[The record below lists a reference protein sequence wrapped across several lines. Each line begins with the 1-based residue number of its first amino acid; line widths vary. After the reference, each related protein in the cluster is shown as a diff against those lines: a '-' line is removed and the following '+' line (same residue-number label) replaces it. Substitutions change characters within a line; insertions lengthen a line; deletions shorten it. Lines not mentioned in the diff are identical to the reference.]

1 MSGVLRRGSLN
12 FDCVGNTTRGSLDAN
27 LYGGYRETKPTPG
40 TPEISVIAMDFRRLS
55 DDLKKVGLMP
65 LPPAVVQS
73 TKDLSQDV
81 DSDVISNFLGHYSK
95 WSFWWTFLLC
105 LFQLP
110 TTFHLFMFVFQ
121 AMEQTPGELSP
132 MLQPSDEDLE
142 LLQSKTL
149 EQLLGCTGRWQGLWC
164 PILSFLQA
172 ICTFHIFVYVFQTA
186 AKDFWCARP
195 AHLQQLSVADWR
207 NLSQSPNGCQLLD
220 IDYSQVTFENGQLI
234 NWPSDVANL
243 SYRQCQ
249 QFEFSDVDGDAK
261 TLVQEFG
268 LVCGNNIT
276 SLVEMCFLM
285 GAAAGAAL
293 SGWISDRFGRRHT
306 LMTFVSIQTI
316 FGGILA
322 FSTSVAMYMSLRVI
336 IGFASMTVTVVSFVL
351 VVELVSGKWRTII
364 GILNILPVA
373 ISYVLSSGI
382 AYLIRDWRTLQ
393 LVISW
398 PWLVM
403 LSIWYWL
410 PESPRWLLAQGRLE
424 ELTRLVE
431 KAAKMNGTTL
441 PSNYQKT
448 LEAAVPVAAQAKD
461 PAQTEIA
468 GQTEEA
474 KVTDSEEAKTH
485 DLEIHVN
492 PIRVVFGP
500 KYWRTTVLTL
510 VIWLALIIIYFG
522 LTLHL
527 SNLGGNI
534 YINSAVAGSVE
545 ALSICISIFVVLRF
559 GIRRSLVGYMLLP
572 GLCCLATNLVPHD
585 EANEESTGVI
595 ALAIIGEYATAS
607 VASLSFNISPF
618 TAKCLIGANNAIIP
632 TYTAMQ
638 YPTIVRNF
646 GVGMGNLASGVA
658 LIMVPSLWELER
670 YDALLP
676 LNIMGVCGIV
686 GAVAIT
692 LMKDVEL

>member
-12 FDCVGNTTRGSLDAN
+12 FDCVGSTTRGSLDAN

-65 LPPAVVQS
+65 LPATALSPS
-73 TKDLSQDV
+73 KDLSQD
-81 DSDVISNFLGHYSK
+81 DNSDVLSNFLGHYRK
-95 WSFWWTFLLC
+95 WSFLWTFLLC
-105 LFQLP
+105 LFQIP

-121 AMEQTPGELSP
+121 
-132 MLQPSDEDLE
+132 
-142 LLQSKTL
+142 
-149 EQLLGCTGRWQGLWC
+149 
-164 PILSFLQA
+164 
-172 ICTFHIFVYVFQTA
+172 TA
-186 AKDFWCARP
+186 PKDFWCARP
-195 AHLQQLSVADWR
+195 AHLQELSIADWR
-207 NLSQSPNGCQLLD
+207 NLSQSSNGCQLLD

-234 NWPSDVANL
+234 NWPSDAANL

-261 TLVQEFG
+261 TMVQEFG
-268 LVCGNNIT
+268 LVCGHNIT
-276 SLVEMCFLM
+276 SFVEMCFLM
-285 GAAAGAAL
+285 GAAAGAVL

-322 FSTSVAMYMSLRVI
+322 FSTSVAMFMSLRVI

-393 LVISW
+393 LVISC
-398 PWLVM
+398 PWLIM

-424 ELTRLVE
+424 ELYRLVE
-431 KAAKMNGTTL
+431 QAAKMNGTTL

-448 LEAAVPVAAQAKD
+448 LEAALPTAAQKKD
-461 PAQTEIA
+461 STQAETVNSV
-468 GQTEEA
+468 EETKTA
-474 KVTDSEEAKTH
+474 TVEEDQQH
-485 DLEIHVN
+485 DLELHVN
-492 PIRVVFGP
+492 PILVVFGR

-510 VIWLALIIIYFG
+510 VIWLTLIIIYFG

-534 YINSAVAGSVE
+534 YINNAVAGGVE
-545 ALSICISIFVVLRF
+545 ALSICISIFVVLKA
-559 GIRRSLVGYMLLP
+559 GIRRSLLGYMLLP
-572 GLCCLATNLVPHD
+572 GLCCLATNLVPHGED
-585 EANEESTGVI
+585 NQTGVI
-595 ALAIIGEYATAS
+595 ALAI
-607 VASLSFNISPF
+607 V
-618 TAKCLIGANNAIIP
+618 AKCLIGANNAIIP

-646 GVGMGNLASGVA
+646 GVGMGNLASGIG
-658 LIMVPSLWELER
+658 LILVPSLWQLEH

-676 LNIMGVCGIV
+676 LNIMGVCGII

-692 LMKDVEL
+692 LMKDVE